1 MDITRDIDS
10 LTHFKRNS
18 SEVIEQLKSTGQPM
32 VLTVNGKAEV
42 VVQDA
47 ASYQA
52 MLDLLDR
59 AEAIAGIKR
68 GLDSVEKGEG
78 IPAEKAFERLGEN
91 TRSRKRH
98 EEIPP
103 HHSAPGTRRS
113 RSCLPVDSPAGAQ
126 AAARW
131 FNGFVEALDTLTEF
145 PNRCGL
151 APENGAVE
159 PEIRQLLYGGR
170 SSVYRAI
177 FAITQREVHVL
188 HIRHTARTTLSS
200 EDLAD
205 DI

>member
-78 IPAEKAFERLGEN
+78 IPAEKAFERL
-91 TRSRKRH
+91 RRKH
-98 EEIPP
+98 KI
-103 HHSAPGTRRS
+103 SKKA
-113 RSCLPVDSPAGAQ
+113 
-126 AAARW
+126 
-131 FNGFVEALDTLTEF
+131 
-145 PNRCGL
+145 
-151 APENGAVE
+151 
-159 PEIRQLLYGGR
+159 
-170 SSVYRAI
+170 
-177 FAITQREVHVL
+177 
-188 HIRHTARTTLSS
+188 
-200 EDLAD
+200 
-205 DI
+205 

>member
-52 MLDLLDR
+52 VLDLLDR

-78 IPAEKAFERLGEN
+78 IPGEKAFDRL
-91 TRSRKRH
+91 RRKH
-98 EEIPP
+98 KI
-103 HHSAPGTRRS
+103 SKKA
-113 RSCLPVDSPAGAQ
+113 
-126 AAARW
+126 
-131 FNGFVEALDTLTEF
+131 
-145 PNRCGL
+145 
-151 APENGAVE
+151 
-159 PEIRQLLYGGR
+159 
-170 SSVYRAI
+170 
-177 FAITQREVHVL
+177 
-188 HIRHTARTTLSS
+188 
-200 EDLAD
+200 
-205 DI
+205 